1 MQSGTWCEISFA
13 SGARLIWHLVQE
25 KECLMGRKPLD
36 IEKIA
41 MNLIMSDDAMLKKK
55 LAKKIF
61 DIAYKKGIY
70 PSSIHQFYM
79 ARGRGEFAGFTV
91 PAINLRSMTYDL
103 AKAIFRVAKK
113 NNSGAFIFEIAKS
126 EMGYTSQLPIEY
138 SAAVLAAAIKE
149 GFSGPI
155 FIQGDHFQ
163 VSAKKFQEAPEK
175 EMEDLKALITDAVE
189 AGFYNI
195 DIDSSTLVDLSKT
208 DIKKQQYHNYEVCAK
223 LTQFIRQIQARGVE
237 VSVGGEIGEVGSKNS
252 TPDELHAFMQGYR
265 ERLRKGRTGISK
277 ISVQTGTSHGGVV
290 LPDGTVAQVKLD
302 FDTLKTLSEIAKKEY
317 GLAGAVQHGASTLPP
332 EAFHKFTECETAEV
346 HLATEFQNMIY
357 ESSHFPAELRTK
369 IYDWLKSNA
378 ASERK
383 EGETEEQFIYKTRK
397 KALGPFKKEI
407 MGLPQETRDAIA
419 REIEE
424 KFDFLFKQLNA
435 INNKELVDKYVTL
448 KRVILRK
455 REEKKEQVMHTG
467 EGAD

>member
-1 MQSGTWCEISFA
+1 
-13 SGARLIWHLVQE
+13 
-25 KECLMGRKPLD
+25 MGRQPLD
-36 IEKIA
+36 IDIIA
-41 MNLIMSDDAMLKKK
+41 MDLIRSDDLARKKI

-61 DIAYKKGIY
+61 ALAYKKGIY
-70 PSSIHQFYM
+70 PSSIHQFYI
-79 ARGRGEFAGFTV
+79 ARGRGEFGGFTV

-103 AKAIFRVAKK
+103 AKAIFRVAKI

-126 EMGYTSQLPIEY
+126 EMGYTAQPPIEY
-138 SAAVLAAAIKE
+138 SAVVLAAAIKE
-149 GFSGPI
+149 GFSGPV

-163 VSAKKFQEAPEK
+163 VNAAKFKENPDKELEGLKVLIAEA
-175 EMEDLKALITDAVE
+175 IE

-195 DIDSSTLVDLSKT
+195 DIDSSTVVDLSKPEV
-208 DIKKQQYHNYEVCAK
+208 KKQQYNNYEVCAK
-223 LTQFIRQIQARGVE
+223 LTQFIRQIQPRGVE

-317 GLAGAVQHGASTLPP
+317 GLAGAVQHGASTLPA
-332 EAFHKFTECETAEV
+332 EAFHKFAETETAEV

-357 ESSHFPAELRTK
+357 ESKYFPEELKTK
-369 IYDWLKSNA
+369 MYEWIKVNCQD
-378 ASERK
+378 ERK
-383 EGETEEQFIYKTRK
+383 EGESEEQFIYKTRK

-407 MGLPQETRDAIA
+407 MGLPKDVRDAIA
-419 REIEE
+419 GEIEE

-435 INNKELVDKYVTL
+435 VNNKELVDKYVTL
-448 KRVILRK
+448 RRVIIRK
-455 REEKKEQVMHTG
+455 REKKEQIVHDTD
-467 EGAD
+467 GAD